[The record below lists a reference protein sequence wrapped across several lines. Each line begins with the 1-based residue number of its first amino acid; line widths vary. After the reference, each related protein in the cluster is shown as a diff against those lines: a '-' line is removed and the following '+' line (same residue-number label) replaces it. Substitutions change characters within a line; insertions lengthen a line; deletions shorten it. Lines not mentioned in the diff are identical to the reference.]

1 MVNTETSFQESSNTH
16 AETDV
21 LPVIEERTGE
31 LSPERTRQQG
41 PEENRLSQLVS
52 VLKVV
57 CLSLLFPDAGRPL

>member
-1 MVNTETSFQESSNTH
+1 VNTETSFQESSNTR

-41 PEENRLSQLVS
+41 PEEEEED
-52 VLKVV
+52 KAKMKIT
-57 CLSLLFPDAGRPL
+57 LSLESLHVEETNQPG

>member
-1 MVNTETSFQESSNTH
+1 VNTETSFQESSNTR

-41 PEENRLSQLVS
+41 PEEEEED
-52 VLKVV
+52 KVYSMI
-57 CLSLLFPDAGRPL
+57 LEKMFQYSL